1 MFTNILV
8 PVDFTEGNQRAVE
21 IAGSLARPETAVIT
35 LLHVIETID
44 SEDFVEVKDFYTRL
58 EKRASEAMNML
69 KEPLADSELTI
80 RQKII
85 YGNRAAQILQFAGEH
100 KIDLIVMSSHK
111 VDPADPVRGWG
122 TISHKVSI
130 LSQCPTMLV
139 K

>member
-1 MFTNILV
+1 
-8 PVDFTEGNQRAVE
+8 
-21 IAGSLARPETAVIT
+21 
-35 LLHVIETID
+35 
-44 SEDFVEVKDFYTRL
+44 
-58 EKRASEAMNML
+58 MNKL

-111 VDPADPVRGWG
+111 VDPDDPARGWG